1 MSSGTLFANRRIDRP
16 FGNYLLCTRK
26 LGQGLLSLRH
36 STRNSKV
43 ANFPNRSI
51 SKDVQH
57 VLQSI
62 LNNDFKTASDIALNQ
77 LDYNYLTRLLRQA
90 NIEHPQLK
98 MKLVTVPSGSL
109 WDDDE
114 DTIDDLSKLKIQYD
128 ILLGESRLNDNPVIK
143 SKLKQVIDEMVQRDV
158 IDQNTGNLFKEIYC

>member
-1 MSSGTLFANRRIDRP
+1 MNSTLDEEF
-16 FGNYLLCTRK
+16 
-26 LGQGLLSLRH
+26 Q
-36 STRNSKV
+36 V
-43 ANFPNRSI
+43 ANFPNREI
-51 SKDVQH
+51 SKDLQH

-62 LNNDFKTASDIALNQ
+62 LNNDFKTASDIAPNQ
-77 LDYNYLTRLLRQA
+77 SGYNYLTRLLRQA

-98 MKLVTVPSGSL
+98 MKLVTEH
-109 WDDDE
+109 DE